1 MTKID
6 YREEENEVEE
16 VKVAPPVKMETPLL
30 VDVEQE
36 NSQVQVAKI
45 NRASGLKTFL
55 NSAA

>member
-16 VKVAPPVKMETPLL
+16 VKVAPPVKVETPLL

-36 NSQVQVAKI
+36 NSQVQLAFIKYV
-45 NRASGLKTFL
+45 SGL
-55 NSAA
+55 

>member
-16 VKVAPPVKMETPLL
+16 VKVAPPVKVETPLL

-36 NSQVQVAKI
+36 NSQVQMAFI
-45 NRASGLKTFL
+45 NCASGL
-55 NSAA
+55 